1 MFAYVCVNCHFRM
14 NEQAF
19 SIMYFKKCLVV
30 YTLEIFKFFWVP
42 EKQISSD
49 KKMRF
54 CVLNY
59 SKWSEAL
66 IYWKSNCMK
75 LAEPRCAFR
84 VWSSSSLH
92 VTILGVVEPIMDF
105 SSKVWLLP
113 LWTSVFLEGDLG
125 CVFGTHLLMGIVF
138 AKSCRVSYQFL
149 NLCGFFSS

>member
-1 MFAYVCVNCHFRM
+1 M

-59 SKWSEAL
+59 SK
-66 IYWKSNCMK
+66 
-75 LAEPRCAFR
+75 
-84 VWSSSSLH
+84 
-92 VTILGVVEPIMDF
+92 
-105 SSKVWLLP
+105 
-113 LWTSVFLEGDLG
+113 
-125 CVFGTHLLMGIVF
+125 
-138 AKSCRVSYQFL
+138 
-149 NLCGFFSS
+149 